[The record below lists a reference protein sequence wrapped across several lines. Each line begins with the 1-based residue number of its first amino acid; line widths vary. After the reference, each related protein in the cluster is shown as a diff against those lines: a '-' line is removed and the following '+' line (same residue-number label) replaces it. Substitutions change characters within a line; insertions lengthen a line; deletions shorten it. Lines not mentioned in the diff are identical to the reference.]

1 MESHKTVAFLLNR
14 VDCNDGI
21 ASHCETLMRGLRDL
35 GWKVVLIT
43 GKVNFDDSSLK
54 RFKSLKELS
63 EEWIIFDT
71 FNRVF
76 PTLASI
82 SKILKVIR
90 QHKIQIFHAHGYS
103 MLFSAMLFKRLT
115 GVKCI
120 ATFHL
125 LKSIHLGKSGED
137 KKFRFRHLL
146 LQNYLKMFSPDI
158 FIAISSDIERWL
170 IEDIGISKLKVQKV
184 FNGIDSQYFHPPH
197 DEERQKA
204 RDRFGLFEQD
214 FVITLVGRLQWDK
227 GHKLLIDAVNQIAD
241 RNPSY
246 LFKCLFAGSG
256 DQRQEI
262 EEYALSNAEN
272 PHRFLF
278 LGYVNE
284 PRDVYWASDVI
295 VLPSQAEGFP
305 LVILE
310 SMACGVVPIRTPAA
324 GAYDQ
329 IEDGLNGFIIPFDDV
344 EALSSRLLQ
353 LVVNPELQLKMVNKA
368 LKLSN
373 RKFTLEAMTLGTI
386 ESYEKATTMFGVI
399 TLDNKPKNS

>member
-1 MESHKTVAFLLNR
+1 METTRTVAFLLNR

-21 ASHCETLMRGLRDL
+21 ASHCETLMRGVKKL
-35 GWKVVLIT
+35 GWRVVLIT

-54 RFKSLKELS
+54 RFESLKELS
-63 EEWIIFDT
+63 EEWIVFDT

-76 PTLASI
+76 PTWSGL
-82 SKILKVIR
+82 SKILEVIKH
-90 QHKIQIFHAHGYS
+90 HKIQLLHAHGYS
-103 MLFSAMLFKRLT
+103 LLFSAMILKILT
-115 GVKCI
+115 GVKCV

-125 LKSIHLGKSGED
+125 LKSIHLNKSEE
-137 KKFRFRHLL
+137 KTQFRLRYLL
-146 LQNYLKMFSPDI
+146 LQSYLRVFSPDI
-158 FIAISSDIERWL
+158 FIAISSDIEQWL
-170 IEDIGISKLKVQKV
+170 IKDIGISESKVKKI

-197 DEERQKA
+197 HEEQLKA
-204 RDRFGLFEQD
+204 KVRFGLSEQD
-214 FVITLVGRLQWDK
+214 FVITLIGRLQWDK

-241 RNPSY
+241 SNPKY

-262 EEYALSNAEN
+262 EEYALSSVGN

-310 SMACGVVPIRTPAA
+310 AMACGTVPIRTPAA

-329 IEDGLNGFIIPFDDV
+329 IEDGLNGFIIPFDDFD
-344 EALSSRLLQ
+344 ALSNRLLQ
-353 LVVNPELQLKMVNKA
+353 LIMNPDLQLEMVNNA

-373 RKFTLEAMTLGTI
+373 KKFTLESMTSDTVN
-386 ESYEKATTMFGVI
+386 SYEKAI
-399 TLDNKPKNS
+399 LQNR